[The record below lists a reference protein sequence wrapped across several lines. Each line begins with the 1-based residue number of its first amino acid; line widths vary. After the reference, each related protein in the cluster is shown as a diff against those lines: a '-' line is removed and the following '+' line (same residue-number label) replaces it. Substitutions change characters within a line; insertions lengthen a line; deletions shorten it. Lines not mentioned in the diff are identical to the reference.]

1 VASSGDVT
9 ANTTTAGEGEYS
21 FDQEQ
26 TGMTVSWLSTTYGT
40 FSVANGATA
49 EESCAVIS
57 TTKIVCTDSS
67 DISTPKIQILQQ

>member
-1 VASSGDVT
+1 
-9 ANTTTAGEGEYS
+9 
-21 FDQEQ
+21 
-26 TGMTVSWLSTTYGT
+26 MTVSWLSTTYGT